1 MKNKY
6 LPRKLF
12 RYFWDVNPK
21 KMDCQKYDIYI
32 ITRLIEHGDDF
43 AIGWM
48 FRNYRLSLIK
58 EVLMKYRVAPKRTM
72 ETWAEVL
79 KLDKCRM
86 KGLQWKIMYPPFWE
100 PSGKYRNQYRRAITE
115 SVKKWGIG

>member
-1 MKNKY
+1 MKAKL
-6 LPRKLF
+6 LPRRLHWF
-12 RYFWDVNPK
+12 FWDIDAK
-21 KMDCQKYDIYI
+21 TLDCRKYGVYVIE
-32 ITRLIEHGDDF
+32 RLIEHGDEY
-43 AIGWM
+43 AIGWI
-48 FRNYRLSLIK
+48 FRNYKLSLIK

-100 PSGKYRNQYRRAITE
+100 PMGKFRNKYRYMITRQA
-115 SVKKWGIG
+115 KKWGIG